1 MKLTKGQAQIL
12 ADRPTDCIAEAL
24 CYEYNW
30 DHDEIELKASNLI
43 GGLEC
48 QAKPELPDELDEQQ
62 LTILE
67 DAITGNT
74 IMARAQDAIDGE
86 DYTPQHWAGL
96 CRSLQTLIKKL
107 QKLGC
112 KLENSWEHYA

>member
-24 CYEYNW
+24 CNEYDWNYE
-30 DHDEIELKASNLI
+30 EIELKASNLI
-43 GGLEC
+43 SGLEC
-48 QAKPELPDELDEQQ
+48 QSNPELPDELDEQQ

-74 IMARAQDAIDGE
+74 IMARAQDSIDGE
-86 DYTPQHWAGL
+86 DYTSQQYASL
-96 CRSLQTLIKKL
+96 CRSLKTLIKKL
-107 QKLGC
+107 KTLGC
-112 KLENSWEHYA
+112 EIEDSWEHYY